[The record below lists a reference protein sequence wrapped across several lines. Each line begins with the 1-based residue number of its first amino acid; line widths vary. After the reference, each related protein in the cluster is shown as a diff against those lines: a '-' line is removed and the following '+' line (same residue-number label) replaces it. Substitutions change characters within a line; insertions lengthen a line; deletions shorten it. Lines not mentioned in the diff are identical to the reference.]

1 MGTRLV
7 RFGAVPDSAGSGRE
21 MKKIEAIIRPSK
33 LDDVKAALAGIGVQ
47 GLTVS
52 KLRLEI
58 VVADELAGR
67 VAETIERAGRSG
79 GTKRTI

>member
-1 MGTRLV
+1 
-7 RFGAVPDSAGSGRE
+7 

-33 LDDVKAALAGIGVQ
+33 LNEVRAALAGVGVQ

-52 KLRLEI
+52 HQPLTMALQLEV
-58 VVADELAGR
+58 VVADQL
-67 VAETIERAGRSG
+67 VSSVVDTIERAGRAG

>member
-1 MGTRLV
+1 
-7 RFGAVPDSAGSGRE
+7 
-21 MKKIEAIIRPSK
+21 MKKIEAIIRPSR

>member
-1 MGTRLV
+1 
-7 RFGAVPDSAGSGRE
+7 
-21 MKKIEAIIRPSK
+21 MKKIEAIIRPSR

-58 VVADELAGR
+58 VVADELVGR
-67 VAETIERAGRSG
+67 VAETIERAGRTG

>member
-1 MGTRLV
+1 
-7 RFGAVPDSAGSGRE
+7 

-33 LDDVKAALAGIGVQ
+33 LDDVRAALAGIGVQ

-52 KLRLEI
+52 DQPLTLALRLEV
-58 VVADELAGR
+58 VVADQL
-67 VAETIERAGRSG
+67 VASAVETIERAGRIG